1 MVYFCI
7 SDLDISKELFV
18 TLIGA
23 EPFTP
28 TVLPPKVC
36 IAVSI
41 SQLHSSL
48 DSSEEMQFC
57 CFGFWRQESCGLVWN
72 LLHILDQANTRPT
85 SSS

>member
-23 EPFTP
+23 EHFTP

-36 IAVSI
+36 IAISVS
-41 SQLHSSL
+41 QHSSL

-57 CFGFWRQESCGLVWN
+57 CFWFWRQESCGLVWN
-72 LLHILDQANTRPT
+72 LLCILDQASTRPT